1 MKCSLDIFERTDG
14 RLCRLSRGPQDELGL
29 KSFLWFVSN
38 DYEHYQHH
46 TTHQDHARKT
56 TVSLQNVDQDFVL
69 YA

>member
-1 MKCSLDIFERTDG
+1 M
-14 RLCRLSRGPQDELGL
+14 